1 MRMGGG
7 VVEGDANAQLTF
19 VTTGYL
25 VNYIA
30 FCPEQL
36 AKYSHIIIDEVHERS
51 VDSDVL
57 CYLAKQLL
65 INNSNLKL
73 ILMSAT
79 IHTTLYKDYFSGDN
93 NYGDLECLSV
103 GKRRF
108 ENEIIYADDIVS
120 NTGTSA
126 TIGLPKIIIGSAKRI
141 VEFNIHS
148 HAGEEN
154 FMKAQYSLAKQLIL
168 SKAQRGTAVLVFV
181 AGIAD
186 INEFIE
192 RFEDEVDYK
201 LIAIHSDIPFEDQE
215 QAFIQAETNEV
226 KVIVG
231 ISFIYSYSYD
241 L

>member
-7 VVEGDANAQLTF
+7 TVEGDPSAQLTF

-25 VNYIA
+25 VKYMA

-57 CYLAKQLL
+57 CYLAKKLL
-65 INNSNLKL
+65 STSTNLKL

-79 IHTTLYKDYFSGDN
+79 IHTTLYKDYFPGH
-93 NYGDLECLSV
+93 YGDLECLSV

-108 ENEIIYADDIVS
+108 ENNIIYADDIVS

-126 TIGLPKIIIGSAKRI
+126 TVGLPKIIIGSAKRI

-148 HAGEEN
+148 HAGEET
-154 FMKAQYSLAKQLIL
+154 FIKAQYNLAKQLIL
-168 SKAQRGTAVLVFV
+168 LKAQRGTAVLVFV
-181 AGIAD
+181 AGIND

-215 QAFIQAETNEV
+215 QAFVQADPNKV

-231 ISFIYSYSYD
+231 ISFIFI
-241 L
+241 LTFIIF